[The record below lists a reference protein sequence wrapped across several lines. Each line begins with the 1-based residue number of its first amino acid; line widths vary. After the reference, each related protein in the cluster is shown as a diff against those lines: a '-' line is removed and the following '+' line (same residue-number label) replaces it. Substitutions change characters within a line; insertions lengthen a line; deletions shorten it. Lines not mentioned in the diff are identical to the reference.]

1 MNNNLLIFSI
11 ACQVS
16 PSSVRISFLLVPLKP
31 CFTYIFQLPTIRTG
45 VLIAD
50 GMMMRSQGGG
60 VVRASKRKITH
71 HFLQYGLPDDNV
83 NSNVEDDENLEGVGG
98 RSKELGSSD
107 NTDDEIDEEISD
119 DEGDEENNLEN
130 NDEDEEAELD
140 ADDGLDDGYA
150 EDDGFDDGYAEDDG
164 FDDGYAED
172 DGFDDGYAEDDGFD
186 DGYAEDD
193 GFDDGYAED
202 D

>member
-60 VVRASKRKITH
+60 VVRESKRKITH
-71 HFLQYGLPDDNV
+71 HFLQDGFPDDNV
-83 NSNVEDDENLEGVGG
+83 NSNVEDDENLEGVEGL
-98 RSKELGSSD
+98 SEELGSSD

-150 EDDGFDDGYAEDDG
+150 EDDGFDDGYAKYSD
-164 FDDGYAED
+164 
-172 DGFDDGYAEDDGFD
+172 
-186 DGYAEDD
+186 
-193 GFDDGYAED
+193 
-202 D
+202 